1 MFHELRQKPEAKL
14 QAANTAISAVIFY
27 VAT

>member
-1 MFHELRQKPEAKL
+1 MFHELRQKPEASL
-14 QAANTAISAVIFY
+14 QACKTAISAVIFY